1 MRQLILISIAQRS
14 QGWMEAAAEA
24 RGLCRGMLPALD
36 EPALDEAVAFVLRDL
51 DLLVPRS
58 DAVTV
63 GDRVMVEAEPHEIAD
78 TLAYAMRFDER
89 GRARRTGMEHAAKL
103 AAEQLVRQLSASG
116 FVIMR
121 REAVR

>member
-14 QGWMEAAAEA
+14 PGRMEAAAEA
-24 RGLCRGMLPALD
+24 RGMCRGMLPALD